1 MFKEF
6 INDNTETQRGDLLIA
21 SCTAGTY
28 LSKQVVEQYRTLQT
42 NNEPLTYLE
51 NIDYRF
57 ANTETCVRL
66 EEHVSGHDIFLF
78 QSLCDPTGQSSVD
91 QNYMAFLMAV
101 RAFREHGAS
110 HITGILPYLAYGR
123 QDKPTEFKREP
134 TSARLMADLSIEAG
148 IDRLITWHAHCGQIR
163 GFYGSIPTNMLD
175 PLSLFIDR
183 FQKFRG
189 QDDVIAVAPDAG
201 ASKLAMYFSQAMD
214 LDCAIG
220 SKFRPRPDEATLAQI
235 VGDFSGKKTAIVV
248 EDELSTGGTLKN
260 LFEVLTEEN
269 GIESVYVGLSHNRC
283 MPEARDRLLDLYD
296 QGILKEIVVTD
307 SMPQTEDF
315 ENLPFLSICSLS
327 DPLTRVINRI
337 HNNRSVSEVFFKP

>member
-1 MFKEF
+1 MSREF
-6 INDNTETQRGDLLIA
+6 IRDSTETQDLLIA
-21 SCTAGTY
+21 SCCGGTY
-28 LSKQVVEQYRTLQT
+28 LSKQVVEQYRALQT
-42 NNEPLTYLE
+42 KDVPVTYLE

-66 EEHVSGHDIFLF
+66 ENHVGGHDVFLF
-78 QSLCDPTGQSSVD
+78 QSLCDPTGQSSAD

-101 RAFREHGAS
+101 RAFREHGANR
-110 HITGILPYLAYGR
+110 ITGILPYLAYGR

-134 TSARLMADLSIEAG
+134 TSARLMADISIAAG
-148 IDRLITWHAHCGQIR
+148 LDRLITWHVHCGQIR

-189 QDDVIAVAPDAG
+189 QNDVIAVAPDAG
-201 ASKLAMYFSQAMD
+201 ASKLAMYFARAMD

-220 SKFRPRPDEATLAQI
+220 SKFRPRADEATLAQV
-235 VGDFSGKKTAIVV
+235 VGDFSGKKTAIVL
-248 EDELSTGGTLKN
+248 EDELSTGGTLHN
-260 LFEVLTEEN
+260 LFEVLTKEN
-269 GIESVYVGLSHNRC
+269 GIESVFVGVSHNRC
-283 MPEARDRLLDLYD
+283 MPEARNRLLDLYNR
-296 QGILKEIVVTD
+296 GFLKEIVVTD

-315 ENLPFLSICSLS
+315 ENLPFLSVCSLS